1 MIIVE
6 KGDRNVTKL
15 SEIQKNRRKSNK
27 NTFNFSTHGLNRAAA
42 ESKFEGYFWKFMVL
56 VGVSLSAYLI
66 HGRISKYFL
75 HDVYTK
81 VSLVVTDINNFPA
94 VTICNYDLLRKMYF
108 TYCGSNI
115 LDKHYNDENFCSNSS
130 KNYIHAQNVIN
141 SYNWS
146 NGIFKVLGCK
156 TASGMY
162 CANNSFLKSL
172 QNYNHSCFT
181 LNYNNNLHDVFGEVQ
196 LQFKSTKL
204 DNSSTIAILHDP
216 DILEIDLTKQVKLDL
231 GKIYD
236 ISTEKTIVKRL
247 PYPFPSN
254 CSNEKGNDLFPGKY
268 SRHTCIESYI
278 YIDMYKQCGDV
289 IDYVRPLIPYGIRQ
303 KFSKRKKI
311 KEMKRC
317 LQQYST
323 KEIEDTLYCHF
334 PCESLEFVIIPSFT
348 EKVIYPD
355 TYTVN
360 IHFHQTDIIRMIEE
374 KELYSWYQMTSQ
386 VGGFVGLIIGAS
398 LMSFVEII
406 VYLTI
411 RFYKLCFRQ

>member
-1 MIIVE
+1 MIIVK
-6 KGDRNVTKL
+6 KGDKNVTKL
-15 SEIQKNRRKSNK
+15 SPIQKHRRKSNK
-27 NTFNFSTHGLNRAAA
+27 SPVNFSTHGLNRAAA
-42 ESKFEGYFWKFMVL
+42 ESKFEAYFWRLMVFL
-56 VGVSLSAYLI
+56 GITLSAYLI

-81 VSLVVTDINNFPA
+81 VSLVVTDINSFPA
-94 VTICNYDLLRKMYF
+94 ITICNYDLLRKMYF

-115 LDKHYNDENFCSNSS
+115 LDKHYNDENFCSNFS
-130 KNYIHAQNVIN
+130 KNYSHAHNAIN

-156 TASGMY
+156 TASNMY
-162 CANNSFLKSL
+162 CANSSFLKSL
-172 QNYNHSCFT
+172 RRYNHSCFT
-181 LNYNNNLHDVFGEVQ
+181 LNYNNNLHDVSGEVQ
-196 LQFKSTKL
+196 LHFKLTKPN
-204 DNSSTIAILHDP
+204 NSSIIAILHDP

-236 ISTEKTIVKRL
+236 ISTEKTIIKRL

-278 YIDMYKQCGDV
+278 FTDMYKQCGDV
-289 IDYVRPLIPYGIRQ
+289 IDYVRPFIPYGIR
-303 KFSKRKKI
+303 KTFSKRKRI
-311 KEMKRC
+311 KEMKHC

-323 KEIEDTLYCHF
+323 KEIKDALYCHF
-334 PCESLEFVIIPSFT
+334 PCESLELSIIPSFT
-348 EKVIYPD
+348 DNMIYPD

-360 IHFHQTDIIRMIEE
+360 IHFHQIDIIRMIEE

-398 LMSFVEII
+398 LMSLVEII
-406 VYLTI
+406 AYLTI
-411 RFYKLCFRQ
+411 RLYKLCFR